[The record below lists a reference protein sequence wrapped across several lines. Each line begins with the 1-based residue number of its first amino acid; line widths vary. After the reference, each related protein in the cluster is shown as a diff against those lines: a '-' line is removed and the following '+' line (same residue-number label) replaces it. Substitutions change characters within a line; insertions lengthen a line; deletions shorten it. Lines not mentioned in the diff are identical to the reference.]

1 MQNSTI
7 IKWIH
12 SGNIIKFLKMKKYIL
27 ILCSIL
33 TITSCDKVEGPYI
46 TDADSYINP
55 DKKVLIE
62 DFTGHLCTNCPDAA
76 REISAIND
84 VYPGQ
89 IIALA
94 IHTGTTFARPYS
106 ASQTGYQYDFRTKWG
121 EEWDNIFGVS
131 EIGLPRGMV
140 NRIGGQTPTLG
151 KDEWAQAVVN
161 ELKKEISFKINISS
175 NSESIIVTSDIEKNI
190 SGNYNLVICLV
201 ESNIFNWQKDGVDN
215 VEDYEHNHV
224 LRSVLMENTISSSIN
239 LAAGEQIINTIE
251 YDLITLEQFNEDYS
265 SNLEAG
271 NGNAGGWDANNMS
284 IIAYIYDTNTN
295 EIMQVK
301 ESDLNN

>member
-1 MQNSTI
+1 
-7 IKWIH
+7 
-12 SGNIIKFLKMKKYIL
+12 MKKYIL
-27 ILCSIL
+27 ILFSIL
-33 TITSCDKVEGPYI
+33 IIISCDKVERPYI
-46 TDADSYINP
+46 TDADSYINS

-84 VYPGQ
+84 LYPGQ

-94 IHTGTTFARPYS
+94 IHTGITFARPYS
-106 ASQTGYQYDFRTKWG
+106 ASQIDYQYDFRTKWG

-131 EIGLPRGMV
+131 DLGLPRGLV

-151 KDEWAQAVVN
+151 KDEWAEAVAN

-175 NSESIIVTSDIEKNI
+175 NSESITVTSDIQKNI
-190 SGNYNLVICLV
+190 NGNFNLVICLV

-215 VEDYEHNHV
+215 VENYEHNHV
-224 LRSVLMENTISSSIN
+224 LRSVLMDNTFSSAIN

-265 SNLEAG
+265 SNNLEAG
-271 NGNAGGWDANNMS
+271 NGNAGDWNPDNMS
-284 IIAYIYDTNTN
+284 IIAYIYDTSTN
-295 EIMQVK
+295 EILQVE